1 MYAAP
6 INYEFHFIERK
17 QIKFS
22 LLYLTTAADG
32 FNMLNWAQEYANHGI
47 IADLVKNDKK
57 WQMVMTYQTMNM
69 MKKLNKIEKK
79 LSRNSRRGYGK

>member
-1 MYAAP
+1 MNFISLKE
-6 INYEFHFIERK
+6 INK
-17 QIKFS
+17 LS
-22 LLYLTTAADG
+22 LSYLTAASDG
-32 FNMLNWAQEYANHGI
+32 FNMLNWLNWAQEYANHGI

-69 MKKLNKIEKK
+69 MKKLNKMEKK